1 MNTGNN
7 EQTVLSFLEALNAE
21 DYDKARTYTT
31 DDLVFEGVLG
41 TRNGADAY
49 FSDMK
54 NMKFKY
60 EVLKSC
66 SDGHDVAV
74 FYDIDMGRVKVFCAG
89 WYQLQGGQIAHIRVV
104 FDPRPVLDTAR
115 QR

>member
-1 MNTGNN
+1 MNN
-7 EQTVLSFLEALNAE
+7 EQTVLAFLEAMNAE
-21 DYDKARTYTT
+21 DFDKARTYTT
-31 DDLVFEGVLG
+31 EDLVFEGVLG
-41 TRNGADAY
+41 TRNGAEAY

-60 EVLKSC
+60 EILKSFA
-66 SDGHDVAV
+66 SGGDVAV
-74 FYDIDMGRVKVFCAG
+74 FYNIDMGKVKVFCAG
-89 WYQLQGGQIAHIRVV
+89 WYELQGGQIAGFRVV